1 MAPCNT
7 NAQTVTL
14 IHDDKGMDCDGMCV
28 GDSMI
33 TMMCDGDTPPVNK
46 SGDTEF
52 SNCIDGT
59 QHVDS
64 ELRETRQQTAQPR
77 DIGEEIFEV
86 LEMQKKNMDSL
97 IRTVSEVEPIVKDV
111 KESLSRDVS

>member
-1 MAPCNT
+1 M
-7 NAQTVTL
+7 
-14 IHDDKGMDCDGMCV
+14 K
-28 GDSMI
+28 
-33 TMMCDGDTPPVNK
+33 TMMCDSDTPPVNS

-52 SNCIDGT
+52 SKCVDGS

-64 ELRETRQQTAQPR
+64 ELRETRQQSAQPR
-77 DIGEEIFEV
+77 DIGKEILEV

-97 IRTVSEVEPIVKDV
+97 IRTVSEVKPIVKDV